1 MNKSKVLYDRFV
13 KPQSK
18 VTDYRTK
25 YSGIRESDLKG
36 EKVVSLREVSL

>member
-1 MNKSKVLYDRFV
+1 VLYDRFV

-36 EKVVSLREVSL
+36 DKVVSLREVSL

>member
-1 MNKSKVLYDRFV
+1 MLYDRFV

-18 VTDYRTK
+18 VIDYRTK

-36 EKVVSLREVSL
+36 EGVVSLREVSL